1 VADTTQ
7 VLHRGQLVSQGAMQ
21 FLKLLFWRV
30 ALAVLLWII
39 WQQLANYLGPDTLP
53 QPSDVFRRLWV
64 ITRSGEIIH
73 MTLVTMGE
81 VVGGLLVGGGL
92 GIFLPFVLS
101 LSPRATRAIEPFLK
115 IAMGIPKLALS
126 PIIILWFGVG
136 FSSKV
141 ALIALMVF
149 FMIFVSTFAGIRSVD
164 GRLLLMCRIL
174 GARPV
179 QLLKEVVWNTAL
191 PFIFAALKTAL
202 PWAINA
208 AIVAEF
214 LASEAGLGYYIHHS
228 YNSAD
233 TVGAF
238 AGVVAATLIMVVID
252 ILFVAIQ
259 ARSLLW
265 RAVDTQAVH

>member
-1 VADTTQ
+1 MAETTQ
-7 VLHRGQLVSQGAMQ
+7 LLHRDELLSQGVTQ
-21 FLKLLFWRV
+21 FLKLLGWRI
-30 ALAVLLWII
+30 ALAAFLWLV
-39 WQQLANYLGPDTLP
+39 WQQLAIHLGPDTLP

-64 ITRSGEIIH
+64 ITRSGEIVH
-73 MTLVTMGE
+73 MTLVTMAE

-92 GIFLPFVLS
+92 GIFLPFLLS

-164 GRLLLMCRIL
+164 GKLLLMCRIL

-191 PFIFAALKTAL
+191 PFIFAAMKTAL

-238 AGVVAATLIMVVID
+238 AGVVAVTLIMVVID

-259 ARSLLW
+259 AKSLLW

>member
-7 VLHRGQLVSQGAMQ
+7 MLHRDQILSQDAA
-21 FLKLLFWRV
+21 KLLQLIFWRI
-30 ALAVLLWII
+30 ALAVFLWAV
-39 WQQLANYLGPDTLP
+39 WQQLAGHLGPDTLP
-53 QPSDVFRRLWV
+53 QPSEVFRRLWA
-64 ITRSGEIIH
+64 IIKSGEIVH
-73 MTLVTMGE
+73 MTFVTMAE
-81 VVGGLLVGGGL
+81 VAGGLLVGGGL
-92 GIFLPFVLS
+92 GIFLPFLLS

-164 GRLLLMCRIL
+164 GKLLMMCRIL

-238 AGVVAATLIMVVID
+238 AGVLAVTLIMVIID

-265 RAVDTQAVH
+265 RAVDTQAIH